1 MGYLSFRNVDRFFAL
16 TLEVLGEVID
26 HAPVEILVHVAEAVP
41 LLRQHE
47 HVESLSG
54 PDQGVHY
61 TCGVARMDIVVDVS
75 MDEKK
80 MALEVLRDF
89 RIGADLI
96 YEGRVSL
103 LAYGLLYA
111 MVGLA
116 PPSVVDR
123 VAVVS
128 CA

>member
-1 MGYLSFRNVDRFFAL
+1 M
-16 TLEVLGEVID
+16 
-26 HAPVEILVHVAEAVP
+26 P

-54 PDQGVHY
+54 SDQGVHY
-61 TCGVARMDIVVDVS
+61 AGRVARMDIVVDVS
-75 MDEKK
+75 MDQEK

-96 YEGRVSL
+96 YKGRVSL

-116 PPSVVDR
+116 PPAVVDR
-123 VAVVS
+123 VVMVS